1 MPWELHRYQQC
12 GQLHFITFS
21 CYRRQPLLATPR
33 LRNLF
38 ETVLEQTR
46 RSYGFSIAGYV
57 VMPEHVHLLMSEPE
71 RGTLATA
78 LQSLKQAS
86 ARRSQRGA
94 VPLRWQARYYDFNV
108 FRNEKRIE
116 KLRYMHRNPVKRGLV
131 DSPEEWEWSSFRH
144 YLTGEPGRVTIDSP
158 LNAMRNEKRGIVPR
172 IKKYPEGLEPKEQ
185 KQKQS
190 QLPRPSKNG

>member
-1 MPWELHRYQQC
+1 
-12 GQLHFITFS
+12 
-21 CYRRQPLLATPR
+21 
-33 LRNLF
+33 
-38 ETVLEQTR
+38 
-46 RSYGFSIAGYV
+46 
-57 VMPEHVHLLMSEPE
+57 MPEHVHLLMSEPE

-94 VPLRWQARYYDFNV
+94 SPLRWQVRYYDFNV

-131 DSPEEWEWSSFRH
+131 DSPEEREWSSFRH
-144 YLTGEPGRVTIDSP
+144 YLTGETGRVTIDSP
-158 LNAMRNEKRGIVPR
+158 LNAMSNEKRGIIPR
-172 IKKYPEGLEPKEQ
+172 IKKFPAGLGPEEQ

-190 QLPRPSKNG
+190 QLPRPSNYG